1 MDRGTVTLSEGCRTV
16 DEKSATRE
24 DITRRRGEKKRERK
38 TQHNTVFTTRLFC
51 HRGRIIRVGEE
62 PVDQGGLSTA
72 ARADDHNFNLLL
84 FLAHF

>member
-24 DITRRRGEKKRERK
+24 GRKKKKREKK
-38 TQHNTVFTTRLFC
+38 TQHNAVFTTRLFC
-51 HRGRIIRVGEE
+51 RRGRIIRVGKE

-72 ARADDHNFNLLL
+72 ARPDDHNFNLLL
-84 FLAHF
+84 FLAHL